1 MEVGGSDRDRRG
13 PQPGAGG
20 GRQRTGGGLRVWL
33 KAVVWGGLWLRDRR
47 GQGGG
52 SEVAFDFAGG
62 SCCKVR
68 AEDPEL
74 GPVRTS
80 SIGPGWVGVGIA
92 FECDGEQKSQRPPA
106 LAGPSD
112 PGCVGGGRAHTFANA
127 GACVCPLLT
136 PPARFG
142 TRSR

>member
-1 MEVGGSDRDRRG
+1 M
-13 PQPGAGG
+13 
-20 GRQRTGGGLRVWL
+20 
-33 KAVVWGGLWLRDRR
+33 
-47 GQGGG
+47 
-52 SEVAFDFAGG
+52 AFDFAGG

-80 SIGPGWVGVGIA
+80 SVGPGWVGVGIA

-112 PGCVGGGRAHTFANA
+112 PGCVGGVARTLLQMQAH
-127 GACVCPLLT
+127 VCAPCSPHQPGLGHVRDKEGDWGKSHSLT
-136 PPARFG
+136 RIIN
-142 TRSR
+142 